1 MIPQNFTNKSQ
12 EIIQNAAR
20 IAYENGQGQIEPP
33 HLFFALLED
42 TDGVVNSVLHKFNAN
57 IIALKAG
64 AQSLID
70 KLPKQPGAM
79 PTGGIG
85 QIMLGQ
91 PMLYIFQTAGNE
103 AKKMG
108 DEYISVEHLF
118 LSFLAGRNTISDL
131 LATYGVNY
139 DGALKILA
147 NI

>member
-1 MIPQNFTNKSQ
+1 MIPQNFTTKSQ

-20 IAYENGQGQIEPP
+20 IAYENGQPQIEPP

-42 TDGVVNSVLHKFNAN
+42 TDGVVVSVLHKFNAN
-57 IIALKAG
+57 TIALKAG

-79 PTGGIG
+79 PSGGIG
-85 QIMLGQ
+85 QILLSQGMI
-91 PMLYIFQTAGNE
+91 YIFQTAVGE

-118 LSFLAGRNTISDL
+118 LSFLVGHNPI
-131 LATYGVNY
+131 
-139 DGALKILA
+139 
-147 NI
+147 